1 MLTALWQRLDRN
13 PPLFFDDQLEPALA
27 GARDQVFGM
36 GLLRQ
41 GPPSRNAAC
50 PDCGYG
56 CRIVWESNER
66 TGARVAF
73 ISCRTCGP
81 IEVEP
86 DRLRQWAIDV
96 PQLLAA
102 VKAAGRISGPVNE
115 VVEGHLWHL
124 GAAVWGRR
132 REAYFIRCAHEGVR
146 ARVACALKTHPK
158 AVLFFPDEAAAHWW
172 GSATDNPVVALESV
186 VTLAAGGLA
195 FDAAAVAELLA
206 DAQPGNGA
214 KPTPCPKRSSRLADI
229 ARLTEAMVA
238 FLRTARDHA
247 FATEELTGTPELL
260 PRPSKTQLAKE
271 TKIPKSRVTRC
282 FKDKSARELKLYWKT
297 AISLEEVM
305 KFKGPIST
313 GAVE

>member
-41 GPPSRNAAC
+41 GQPSRNAAC

-56 CRIVWESNER
+56 CRVVWESNER

-73 ISCRTCGP
+73 LSCRTCGP

-102 VKAAGRISGPVNE
+102 VKAAGRISGSVSE

-124 GAAVWGRR
+124 GTAVWGRR
-132 REAYFIRCAHEGVR
+132 REVYFLRCAHERVR
-146 ARVACALKTHPK
+146 APVT
-158 AVLFFPDEAAAHWW
+158 
-172 GSATDNPVVALESV
+172 SAI
-186 VTLAAGGLA
+186 
-195 FDAAAVAELLA
+195 
-206 DAQPGNGA
+206 
-214 KPTPCPKRSSRLADI
+214 K
-229 ARLTEAMVA
+229 
-238 FLRTARDHA
+238 
-247 FATEELTGTPELL
+247 
-260 PRPSKTQLAKE
+260 
-271 TKIPKSRVTRC
+271 
-282 FKDKSARELKLYWKT
+282 
-297 AISLEEVM
+297 
-305 KFKGPIST
+305 
-313 GAVE
+313 